1 MRWTTAGP
9 AGVVAVLAG
18 LAPFATAGQASA
30 QDGGAY
36 GHGPRTHVVRP
47 GHSIQ
52 AAVDRARPGDTI
64 RLLRGTY
71 DGGVLVRKRLTIRG
85 AGDKTVLRPGGTDHC
100 AAVKWAGTGI
110 CVIGRPGHPV
120 RGVTVRDLIVRK
132 FAKNGVFG
140 QFTDRLTV
148 ERVLATGNGEYG
160 ISEFNSTRGRF
171 VHDWALD
178 NGDEAGFYVGDIADA
193 HGTIVAGNRSSGNA
207 IGLLVRHARNVRAWE
222 NDLVGNCVG
231 VALVDDGQKGGQ
243 GNTKVWRNNVSRNSR
258 ECSPHEEVPPLGGTG
273 VLFFGGD
280 HNVVEKNVVMDNRGK
295 LPYSGGIVLFRGTP
309 PLNRPARHNLVQLN
323 VVRGNAP
330 FDLVDN
336 SGSRTNRF
344 RRNLCR
350 TSSPAGL
357 C

>member
-9 AGVVAVLAG
+9 VGVVAVLAG

-30 QDGGAY
+30 QEGGAH
-36 GHGPRTHVVRP
+36 GHDHRIHVVRP

-52 AAVDRARPGDTI
+52 EAVDRARPGDTI
-64 RLLRGTY
+64 KLLRGTY
-71 DGGVLVRKRLTIRG
+71 DGGVLVTKRLTIRG
-85 AGDKTVLRPGGTDHC
+85 SGDKTVLRPGGVDHC
-100 AAVKWAGTGI
+100 AAVKRAGTGI

-120 RGVTVRDLIVRK
+120 KGVTIKDLTVRR
-132 FAKNGVFG
+132 FAKNGIFG

-148 ERVLATGNGEYG
+148 EHVLAADNGEYG

-171 VHDWALD
+171 AHDWALN

-193 HGTIVAGNRSSGNA
+193 HGTVVTGNRSTGNA
-207 IGLLVRHARNVRAWE
+207 IGLLVRHARHVKAWE
-222 NDLVGNCVG
+222 NQLVGNCVG
-231 VALVDDGQKGGQ
+231 VALVDDSQKGGQ
-243 GNTKVWRNNVSRNSR
+243 GNTKVWKNNVSNNNR
-258 ECSPHEEVPPLGGTG
+258 ECAAHEEVPPLGGTG

-280 HNVVEKNVVMDNRGK
+280 HNLVEKNVVKDNRGR

-309 PLNRPARHNLVQLN
+309 PLNRPARDNLVQFN

-344 RRNLCR
+344 RHNLCR
-350 TSSPAGL
+350 TSNPAGL

>member
-1 MRWTTAGP
+1 MRWTIAGP

-18 LAPFATAGQASA
+18 LAPFASAGQASA
-30 QDGGAY
+30 QDGSAS
-36 GHGPRTHVVRP
+36 GHGHRTHVVRP

-71 DGGVLVRKRLTIRG
+71 DGGVLVNKRLTIRG
-85 AGDKTVLRPGGTDHC
+85 EGDKTVLRPGGTDHC
-100 AAVKWAGTGI
+100 ATVKWAGTGI
-110 CVIGRPGHPV
+110 CVVGRPGHPV
-120 RGVTVRDLIVRK
+120 KGVTIKALTVRK
-132 FAKNGVFG
+132 FAKNGIFG
-140 QFTDRLTV
+140 HFTDRLTV
-148 ERVLATGNGEYG
+148 EHVLAAGNGEYG

-171 VHDWALD
+171 AHDWALD
-178 NGDEAGFYVGDIADA
+178 NGDEAGFYVGDIANA
-193 HGTIVAGNRSSGNA
+193 HGTVVTGNRSSGNA
-207 IGLLVRHARNVRAWE
+207 IGLLVRHARNVRAWG

-231 VALVDDGQKGGQ
+231 VALVDDSQKGGQ
-243 GNTKVWRNNVSRNSR
+243 GNTNVWKNNVSKNNRQ
-258 ECSPHEEVPPLGGTG
+258 CAAHEEVPPLGGTG

-280 HNVVEKNVVMDNRGK
+280 HNVVQKNVVKDNRGT

-309 PLNRPARHNLVQLN
+309 PLNRPARDNLVQLN

-336 SGSRTNRF
+336 SGSKTNRF

-350 TSSPAGL
+350 TSNPAGL

>member
-1 MRWTTAGP
+1 MRWTTAGS
-9 AGVVAVLAG
+9 AGAVAVLAG
-18 LAPFATAGQASA
+18 LAPFALAGQASA
-30 QDGGAY
+30 QDGTAS
-36 GHGPRTHVVRP
+36 GHRPRVHVVRP

-64 RLLRGTY
+64 RLLHGTY
-71 DGGVLVRKRLTIRG
+71 DGGVLVKKTLTIRG

-100 AAVKWAGTGI
+100 AAVQSPGTGI
-110 CVIGRPGHPV
+110 CVVGRAGYPV
-120 RGVTVRDLIVRK
+120 KDVTIKALTVRK
-132 FAKNGVFG
+132 FKKNGVFG
-140 QFTDRLTV
+140 HFTDRLTV
-148 ERVLATGNGEYG
+148 EQVLAADNGEYG

-171 VHDWALD
+171 MQNWALK
-178 NGDEAGFYVGDIADA
+178 NGDEAGFYVGDIANA
-193 HGTIVAGNRSSGNA
+193 HGTIVTGNRSSGNA
-207 IGLLVRHARNVRAWE
+207 IGLLVRHARNVKAWG

-231 VALVDDGQKGGQ
+231 AALVDDGQKGGQ
-243 GNTKVWRNNVSRNSR
+243 GNTKLWKNNVSKNNR
-258 ECSPHEEVPPLGGTG
+258 ECAAHEEVPPLGGTG

-280 HNVVEKNVVMDNRGK
+280 HNVVEKNVVRDNRGK

-309 PLNRPARHNLVQLN
+309 PLNRPARDNLVQLN

-336 SGSRTNRF
+336 SGSKTNRF

-350 TSSPAGL
+350 TSNPAGL